1 MRWYAVFFGVVA
13 AATVIAGL
21 LPAQAQRSNPLPPR
35 VEIEYTYEVPSDRRL
50 MPIYDRLTDKDVFA
64 QLEKYLSPLR
74 LPRKISL
81 RTKQC
86 GEGRIKQN
94 YKSGADL
101 VLCYEYLA
109 RVDNLIHDS
118 KITSPIL
125 REAMGTGTVAH
136 ALLRMVALDI
146 FDQLQLPVWGRAED
160 AADRLASFLM
170 LRFGPPDKAEEWYG
184 GAGVYFAVSGK
195 AERVNF
201 AELTSPDFQR
211 FFNHLCFAK
220 AAGDDK
226 YFELAS
232 AWTPVVMKPEET
244 AELRKVFDIGK
255 LPAEQQGPAL
265 KQLNLEQGVFTSF
278 FFKRIVGY
286 CGKEY
291 GEVERAFRQEL
302 LPYIDRS
309 ALTAAQRSKL

>member
-1 MRWYAVFFGVVA
+1 MRRSACVTAVLAF
-13 AATVIAGL
+13 ATMLAGT
-21 LPAQAQRSNPLPPR
+21 LPSQAQRSRPLPPR
-35 VEIEYTYEVPSDRRL
+35 VEIEYIYEQPSDRRL

-64 QLEKYLSPLR
+64 QLDKYLSPLR
-74 LPRKISL
+74 LPRKVTL

-86 GEGRIKQN
+86 GEGRIKQD

-109 RVDNLIHDS
+109 RVETLIKDS

-136 ALLRMVALDI
+136 ALLRLVAIDI
-146 FDQLQLPVWGRAED
+146 FDQLKLPVWGRLED
-160 AADRLASFLM
+160 AADRLASFMM
-170 LRFGPPDKAEEWYG
+170 LRLGPPDKAEEWYG

-201 AELTSPDFQR
+201 TELTSPDFQR
-211 FFNHLCFAK
+211 FFNHLCFAQ
-220 AAGDDK
+220 AAGDEK
-226 YFELAS
+226 YFALAS
-232 AWTPVVMKPEET
+232 AWTRVIMKPEEA
-244 AELRKVFDIGK
+244 AELRKFFDIVK
-255 LPAEQQGPAL
+255 LPSEQQGPAL
-265 KQLNLEQGVFTSF
+265 KSLNLEQGVFTSF
-278 FFKRIVGY
+278 FFKRIAGY